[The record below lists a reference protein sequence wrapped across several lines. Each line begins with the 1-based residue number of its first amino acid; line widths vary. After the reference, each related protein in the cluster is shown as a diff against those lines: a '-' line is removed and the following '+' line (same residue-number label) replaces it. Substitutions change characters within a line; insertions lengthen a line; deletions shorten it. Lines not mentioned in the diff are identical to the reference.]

1 MMSGRAGE
9 RGHVTVF
16 RARRVVTMDP
26 GRPAAEAVAVLDGR
40 ILSVG
45 SLASMKPWLDRYPH
59 TVDDTFADRV
69 ILPGFIDP
77 HTHFGMSG
85 SFLNLNY
92 VGPIESPG
100 PNGMNPALLTRAEVM
115 EALRRLDRAMPDP
128 SRPLFAWGFDPAIQG
143 GQLHRDELDQVST
156 TRPIWIVSYAPHFVY
171 TNTPM
176 LERLGATEQINIHGV
191 ERYPDGRL
199 NGQFIEMA
207 AIQFALDPFREEVM
221 RPDRNVE
228 ALWMLGGTARR
239 AGVTATADLAFG
251 FTDFEREWQEH
262 VKAVRDPAFPLRM
275 TLIPMESAIH
285 KAHGSG
291 SARFVKGLKSRSD
304 DKLRFHGIKFINDGS
319 YPAMSLRVGFPGY
332 LDGGNGLRG
341 DVPWE
346 ELADRMFPFWEAGVQ
361 IHAHAN
367 GDETVETVLDAL
379 ATLQERRPRFDHRYT
394 IEHYCISTPDQARRL
409 KALGGVA
416 SVNNYFVH
424 YRGQLHSEQAFGPD
438 RSEATARLGSLE
450 REGVVFALHS
460 DFSLVVVPL
469 HPLTAVWAAVNRI
482 AADGATVLAPGE
494 RIGVERAMRAVTIDA
509 AHILRLDRELGSL
522 EVGKWADFAV
532 LDEDPFEVDPPR
544 IRDIGIWGT
553 VLAGV
558 KQPG

>member
-1 MMSGRAGE
+1 MDTRAAPASPI
-9 RGHVTVF
+9 TVF

-26 GRPAAEAVAVLDGR
+26 ARPVVEAVAVMDGR

-45 SLASMKPWLDRYPH
+45 TLASMKPWLDRYPYEI
-59 TVDDTFADRV
+59 DDTFADRV

-92 VGPIESPG
+92 IGPIESPG
-100 PNGMNPALLTRAEVM
+100 PGGMNPALLTREEVM
-115 EALRRLDRAMPDP
+115 DALRRLDAAMPDAD
-128 SRPLFAWGFDPAIQG
+128 RPLFAWGFDPAIQG
-143 GQLHRDELDQVST
+143 GHFDRDELDRISP
-156 TRPIWIVSYAPHFVY
+156 TRPIWIISYAPHFVY
-171 TNTPM
+171 TNSAM
-176 LERLGATEQINIHGV
+176 IERLGATDQINIHGV
-191 ERYPDGRL
+191 DRYPDGRL
-199 NGQFIEMA
+199 NGRFIEMA
-207 AIQFALDPFREEVM
+207 AIQYALDPFREEVM

-228 ALWMLGGTARR
+228 ALWMLGGTAKR

-251 FTDFEREWQEH
+251 FTDFEQEWREHER
-262 VKAVRDPAFPLRM
+262 AVRDPAYPLRM

-285 KAHGSG
+285 KAHGAG
-291 SARFVKGLKSRSD
+291 SARFVKSLVSRSD

-319 YPAMSLRVGFPGY
+319 YPAMSLMVRFPGY

-341 DVPWE
+341 DVPWD
-346 ELADRMFPFWEAGVQ
+346 ELADRMFPYWESGIQ

-367 GDETVETVLDAL
+367 GDETIDAVLAAL
-379 ATLQERRPRFDHRYT
+379 ASLQERKPRFDHRYT
-394 IEHYCISTPDQARRL
+394 IEHYCISTPEQARRL

-424 YRGQLHSEQAFGPD
+424 YRSQIHSEQAFGPD

-469 HPLTAVWAAVNRI
+469 HPLTAVWVAVNRI
-482 AADGATVLAPGE
+482 AADGETVMAPGE
-494 RIGVERAMRAVTIDA
+494 RIGVERAMRAITIDA
-509 AHILRLDRELGSL
+509 AHILRLDRDLGSL
-522 EVGKWADFAV
+522 EVGKFADFAI
-532 LDEDPFEVDPPR
+532 LDEDPFEVEPTR
-544 IRDIGIWGT
+544 IRDIAIWGT

-558 KQPG
+558 KQPA